1 MRTGR
6 DRRRH
11 ARSVPDRTGIS
22 GKSRSSRTS
31 HLGAHQQ
38 WARSDGGR
46 AAVAARDALIGH
58 TPDLAALFDGDLGY
72 MEEWDGMSEQGWH
85 FDSDGKFS
93 EGNARPQPGGYTA
106 EEFDAQL
113 RPDCP
118 NCGGPIEVQRVD
130 CPDHSGRTL
139 YIPGRLRCLGSCSS

>member
-1 MRTGR
+1 MAGR
-6 DRRRH
+6 
-11 ARSVPDRTGIS
+11 A
-22 GKSRSSRTS
+22 
-31 HLGAHQQ
+31 
-38 WARSDGGR
+38 GGR
-46 AAVAARDALIGH
+46 AAVAARDVLIGH
-58 TPDLAALFDGDLGY
+58 APDLTALFAGELGY
-72 MEEWDGMSEQGWH
+72 KEEWDGMSEQGWH

-106 EEFDAQL
+106 EEFDAQW

-139 YIPGRLRCLGSCSS
+139 YIPGRMRCLGSCRS